1 MITIP
6 KKVEYAIVFVAYL
19 AKKQGKSVSLSDAA
33 RVLNLPNRFLAQIA
47 STLKQAEIITSKE
60 GKTGGYEMAAGFEK
74 KSVYDL
80 VEALGENKG
89 LVECLT
95 EEGKCQHGER
105 CRIRKIWSRMEKSIE
120 SELKKIKLSEI

>member
-1 MITIP
+1 MITVP
-6 KKVEYAIVFVAYL
+6 KKVEYAIVFVVYL

-33 RVLNLPNRFLAQIA
+33 RVLSLPNRFLAQIA
-47 STLKQAEIITSKE
+47 SNLKQAGIITSKE
-60 GKTGGYEMAAGFEK
+60 GKSGGYEIGADFDK

-95 EEGKCQHGER
+95 TDGTCERGEE
-105 CRIRKIWSRMEKSIE
+105 
-120 SELKKIKLSEI
+120 

>member
-1 MITIP
+1 MITVS

-19 AKKQGKSVSLSDAA
+19 SKRQGKSVSLNDAA
-33 RVLNLPNRFLAQIA
+33 RVLSLPNRFLAQIA
-47 STLKQAEIITSKE
+47 SALKQAEIIISKE
-60 GKTGGYEMAAGFEK
+60 GKTGGYVVGTDFDK

-95 EEGKCQHGER
+95 EEGNCERGEK
-105 CRIRKIWSRMEKSIE
+105 CRIRKVWSRMEKSIVT
-120 SELKKIKLSEI
+120 ELKKIKLNEI

>member
-33 RVLNLPNRFLAQIA
+33 RILSLPNRFLAQIA
-47 STLKQAEIITSKE
+47 SSLKQSEIIISKE
-60 GKTGGYEMAAGFEK
+60 GKTGGYVVGKDFNK

-95 EEGKCQHGER
+95 VEGKCERGEK
-105 CRIRKIWSRMEKSIE
+105 CRIRKVWSRMEKSIVD
-120 SELKKIKLSEI
+120 ELKRIKLSEI